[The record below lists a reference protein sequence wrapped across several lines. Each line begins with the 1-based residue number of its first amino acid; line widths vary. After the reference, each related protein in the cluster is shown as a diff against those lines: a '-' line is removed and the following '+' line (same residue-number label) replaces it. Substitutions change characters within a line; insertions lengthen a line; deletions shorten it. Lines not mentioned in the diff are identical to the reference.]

1 MRWGGM
7 GAPPDTSA
15 VAAGTRT
22 GRSPDAPAV
31 ACAAGTPTSSALWA
45 GRTAVLA
52 AVAVATLTLR
62 AAGSGITGGLLA
74 DTWQL
79 LDIEVLAA
87 DPLGSVWY
95 LHTQPPGYNLL
106 VGIVAWLPLPVAG
119 TLFAIDIA
127 ALAGIGLLLHQILV
141 RRGLGSAAAAVVA
154 TVAVL
159 NPSLL
164 NTIGLASYEVL
175 VCLLAVGALATA
187 QRFLDDSGTAA
198 LLATSALL
206 TAAALVRSLL
216 HPAWVLA
223 VVALLLV
230 ARPPGRRAALASL
243 AIPVVLLG
251 GWMVKNQV
259 VFGTATTS
267 SWLGFNMQRGVVAPM
282 DADLVED
289 EVTRGNVSA
298 LALEPPWDAPERY
311 REWIGDCSPHDHP
324 ATSEVSKE
332 PAGWTTT
339 NFNYECYLPV
349 YRQAQRDAF
358 TLVRRHP
365 GDYLTHRVTALTF
378 SFVHSSSLP
387 GGDTTWL
394 DTVYAPVLLSVDRD
408 VSQDGWNIPLF
419 GVAQDIPVRVSLTLA
434 ALCAFVLGR
443 GVLSVVRLARH
454 GWRDRRDWPT
464 SEVLW
469 LLVTSTVAVVVLG
482 GDLVEIGENTRFRA
496 MVDPL
501 LIAFPLAS
509 LLLALR
515 LRTQADETDPAAE
528 QALAS

>member
-1 MRWGGM
+1 MRWGGT
-7 GAPPDTSA
+7 GAPPDGSGVATPAVTAPAPSA
-15 VAAGTRT
+15 AAAPGETRT
-22 GRSPDAPAV
+22 AGAPTT
-31 ACAAGTPTSSALWA
+31 GALWA
-45 GRTAVLA
+45 GRAAVLA
-52 AVAVATLTLR
+52 AVAVATITLV

-79 LDIEVLAA
+79 LDVEVLAD

-106 VGIVAWLPLPVAG
+106 VGIIAWLPLPIAG

-127 ALAGIGLLLHQILV
+127 ALAGIGLLLHHILV
-141 RRGLGSAAAAVVA
+141 RWGLGSAAAAVVA

-175 VCLLAVGALATA
+175 VCLLLVGALATA
-187 QRFLDDSGTAA
+187 QRYLDDARAA
-198 LLATSALL
+198 SLLAASALL

-223 VVALLLV
+223 VLAVLLV
-230 ARPPGRRAALASL
+230 ARPPGRRVAFASL

-289 EVTRGNVSA
+289 EVARGNVSA
-298 LALEPPWDAPERY
+298 LAFEAPWDVPERY
-311 REWIGDCSPHDHP
+311 RRWIDECSPHDHP
-324 ATSEVSKE
+324 ATREVSKV

-339 NFNYECYLPV
+339 NFNHECYLPV
-349 YRQAQRDAF
+349 YRQAQRDAI
-358 TLVRRHP
+358 TLIRRHP
-365 GDYLTHRVTALTF
+365 GDYLAHRATALTF

-394 DTVYAPVLLSVDRD
+394 DTVYAPFLLSVDHD

-419 GVAQDIPVRVSLTLA
+419 GGAQDIPVTISLTLA
-434 ALCAFVLGR
+434 ALCGVVGGR
-443 GVLSVVRLARH
+443 GVLSVVRLTRH
-454 GWRDRRDWPT
+454 GWRGRRAWPST
-464 SEVLW
+464 EVLW
-469 LLVTSTVAVVVLG
+469 LLVTATVAVVVLG

-509 LLLALR
+509 LALAARHR
-515 LRTQADETDPAAE
+515 LRPDDAEPPASA
-528 QALAS
+528 